1 MLNVLTREQ
10 PRGFACESKKHVHEL
25 EEKAP
30 NSFLM
35 GGMAVA
41 ITDCATDVHGQRVLH
56 CWDAANHL
64 SQHLDVFAN

>member
-10 PRGFACESKKHVHEL
+10 PRGFACESKKRVHEL
-25 EEKAP
+25 EKKAP
-30 NSFLM
+30 NSFLV

-41 ITDCATDVHGQRVLH
+41 IRNFGTDVHGQRVLH
-56 CWDAANHL
+56 CWDAVNHL